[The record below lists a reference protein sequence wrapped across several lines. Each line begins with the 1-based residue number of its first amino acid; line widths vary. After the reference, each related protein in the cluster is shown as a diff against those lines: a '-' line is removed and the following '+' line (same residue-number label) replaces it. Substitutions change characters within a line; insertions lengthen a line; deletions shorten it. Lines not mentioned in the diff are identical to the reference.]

1 MTNWIIYINGNEE
14 ANVKKRLVA
23 GILGVCT
30 AGAIALSGC
39 GANSNEVVATLY
51 FGVPEAAATT
61 EADATSGSVEVET
74 EDLFTSTE
82 LANID
87 KEEVSLGLANFMI
100 RYQQANY
107 DTNYLSMFGKDMW
120 SQDLY
125 GTGST
130 FGDDVKDDIMS
141 NIENM
146 LILEHHMD
154 EYNVKITEEDEAK
167 FAEVAKEFMDSNKRK
182 AIKQMGA
189 TEEYIEEM
197 LRLYTINDRM
207 YDAIVADVDTDVKD
221 SEISQKTITLV
232 QVDKN
237 STTDDDGNETEYSED
252 EKKQVKADFEKFAKD
267 AKKDLDAAVE
277 EAGYSTLSASYHNA
291 DDTDILYDKA
301 VYEAADKL
309 KEGKV
314 SDVIETDEYY
324 YIVRLDKEY
333 DKEATDEKKESII
346 SERKSTK
353 YSEVMDGY
361 TSEVT
366 WDVDEDVLAKITF
379 DEFFTTQ
386 EETTESDG
394 ESDTT
399 ESDTT
404 SDATEADQ

>member
-237 STTDDDGNETEYSED
+237 STTDDDGNETTAGVSLTSDSNTYYLLTAGNVSIA
-252 EKKQVKADFEKFAKD
+252 KATDKDSQIFATTT
-267 AKKDLDAAVE
+267 AANYTSGVDAADLVVE
-277 EAGYSTLSASYHNA
+277 LQTLQSKKTLFRGGGGSSFLQCIYA
-291 DDTDILYDKA
+291 DVTVDTQECQIFTTNFQNIQTTISQQRMS
-301 VYEAADKL
+301 
-309 KEGKV
+309 V
-314 SDVIETDEYY
+314 S
-324 YIVRLDKEY
+324 
-333 DKEATDEKKESII
+333 
-346 SERKSTK
+346 
-353 YSEVMDGY
+353 G
-361 TSEVT
+361 
-366 WDVDEDVLAKITF
+366 VDEDEEALDLIKFQNAYNLASKCISVFSEIYDRLILNT
-379 DEFFTTQ
+379 
-386 EETTESDG
+386 G
-394 ESDTT
+394 V
-399 ESDTT
+399 
-404 SDATEADQ
+404 